1 MIRCVVRAKKSL
13 CFVTVKFLLL
23 YIFHVLEF
31 DLNNKSLDIKT
42 NPASELKVCVLQ
54 ANRVDTVVNA
64 FSNDSSAEI
73 NLLKKNLEQ

>member
-13 CFVTVKFLLL
+13 CFVTVKFLLF